1 MKHIE
6 VSRKIMLTRPASA
19 DDVKRRLVERLE
31 KTIEIDSL
39 GEGVDKFRVTGTTG
53 SPASL
58 TRNARLDLD
67 VEITLD
73 GNVARIVISG
83 FSRPAKSLSYLYW
96 IMFFLVL
103 LVGLLPGSIETSAD
117 TSDSMDVMVLLVFGM
132 FIVFDVNKKM
142 AEPRDFL
149 DTALSSLETT
159 FG

>member
-6 VSRKIMLTRPASA
+6 VSRKINLTRAATA

-31 KTIEIDSL
+31 KTIEIDSI

-58 TRNARLDLD
+58 TRSARLDLD

-73 GNVARIVISG
+73 GNAARVIISG
-83 FSRPAKSLSYLYW
+83 YSRPAKSLSYLYW
-96 IMFFLVL
+96 IMFFVVL

-117 TSDSMDVMVLLVFGM
+117 TSDSMDVLVLMLFGM

-142 AEPRDFL
+142 AEPREFL

>member
-6 VSRKIMLTRPASA
+6 VSRKIMLTRPASP
-19 DDVKRRLVERLE
+19 DDVKRRLIERLE

-73 GNVARIVISG
+73 GNIARIVMSG
-83 FSRPAKSLSYLYW
+83 YSRPAKSLSYLYW
-96 IMFFLVL
+96 IMFFVVL

-117 TSDSMDVMVLLVFGM
+117 TSDSMDVMVLLVFGI

-142 AEPRDFL
+142 AEPREFL